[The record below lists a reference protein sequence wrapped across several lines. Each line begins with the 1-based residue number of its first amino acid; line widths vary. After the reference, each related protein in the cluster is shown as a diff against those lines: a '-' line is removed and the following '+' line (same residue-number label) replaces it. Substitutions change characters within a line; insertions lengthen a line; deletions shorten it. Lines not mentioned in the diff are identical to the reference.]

1 MPAPRLQIQTV
12 SRRGGACRHCLR
24 SRRLRDQRAH
34 PDDDRLHC
42 RLPARHQS
50 GCRQWHRRR
59 SAVRDPRRS
68 GPEPAEAAR
77 AVCRQYR
84 ANVAHTLENVDPTTN
99 VPLAA
104 KVCYNM
110 AGIQFSAQV
119 DTFQDIVKYTQ
130 GDVGSLLC
138 GLCGFMWFVKVR
150 PISAQRPHVKRS
162 HRHGIPSSTA
172 SHRHSIVSHP
182 AQSHLA

>member
-1 MPAPRLQIQTV
+1 
-12 SRRGGACRHCLR
+12 
-24 SRRLRDQRAH
+24 
-34 PDDDRLHC
+34 
-42 RLPARHQS
+42 
-50 GCRQWHRRR
+50 
-59 SAVRDPRRS
+59 VRDPRRS
-68 GPEPAEAAR
+68 RPELELAEAAR

-110 AGIQFSAQV
+110 AGIPFSFQV
-119 DTFQDIVKYTQ
+119 DKFQDIVKYTQ

-150 PISAQRPHVKRS
+150 PISARPHVKRS
-162 HRHGIPSSTA
+162 HRHGIPSS
-172 SHRHSIVSHP
+172 SGP
-182 AQSHLA
+182 AQHPIVIL